1 MPGADNDM
9 TNRYDQTG
17 KINTDYLLKR
27 AVAEVISEE
36 ELRKLLKSGK
46 TLRIKE
52 GLDPSAPDIHIG
64 HMVGL
69 GKMRQFQE
77 LGHQIVIIVGDW
89 TAQIGDPSGRSATR
103 KMLSAEQVKENA
115 DTYLKQFFKIVDKK
129 KTEVRFQSEWFGKFT
144 LADVVKLTSKFT
156 VAQFLQREDFA
167 KRFAAQHPIAITE
180 LLYPLMQAYDS
191 VAIKADIE
199 MGGTDQKFNFLVG
212 RELQTMMGQPS
223 QQIFM
228 TPLLVGLDG
237 VQKMSK
243 SLGNYIGVA
252 EAPEVVYGKTMSIK
266 DDFIMP
272 YYEMLT
278 DLPDDELAEIKEQIE
293 SGVNPMSLKKR
304 LARELLVQ
312 LFTEEETREAESH
325 FERTVQNKELPD
337 EIEEYEL
344 KPDTTISQLMVEAK
358 LTASRS
364 EAVRMIKQGGV
375 TIDGTKID
383 DFNTPVSKGVTIKV
397 GKRRYL
403 KTK

>member
-1 MPGADNDM
+1 M
-9 TNRYDQTG
+9 TDKLGKDG
-17 KINTDYLLKR
+17 KINIDYLMKR

-36 ELRKLLKSGK
+36 ELRKLLNSGK
-46 TLRIKE
+46 KLRIKE
-52 GLDPSAPDIHIG
+52 GLDPSAPDIHLG

-69 GKMRQFQE
+69 RKMRQFQE

-115 DTYLKQFFKIVDKK
+115 DTYLKQFFKIVDKE
-129 KTEVRFQSEWFGKFT
+129 KTEVRFQSEWFGKFS
-144 LADVVKLTSKFT
+144 LVDVVKLTSKFT

-167 KRFAAQHPIAITE
+167 KRFAAQQPIAITE

-191 VAIKADIE
+191 VAINADIE

-212 RELQTMMGQPS
+212 RELQAMMGQPS

-252 EAPEVVYGKTMSIK
+252 EAPEIVYGKTMSIK
-266 DDFIMP
+266 DDFIIP
-272 YYEMLT
+272 YFELLT
-278 DLPDDELAEIKEQIE
+278 DISEAELADFKKQIE
-293 SGVNPMSLKKR
+293 NGTNPMSLKKR
-304 LARELLVQ
+304 LAREICIQ
-312 LFTEEETREAESH
+312 LFSAEETKFAEEH
-325 FERTVQNKELPD
+325 FEKTVQNKELPGD
-337 EIEEYEL
+337 IEEYLLEC
-344 KPDTTISQLMVEAK
+344 DTPCSQFLAQAK
-358 LTASRS
+358 LCASRS

-375 TIDGTKID
+375 TIDGKKVD
-383 DFNTPVSKGVTIKV
+383 DINTPVTKGVTIKV

-403 KTK
+403 RTK

>member
-1 MPGADNDM
+1 MNNIDEKA
-9 TNRYDQTG
+9 
-17 KINTDYLLKR
+17 IDYLMKR

-52 GLDPSAPDIHIG
+52 GLDPSSPDIHLG

-69 GKMRQFQE
+69 RKMRQFQE
-77 LGHQIVIIVGDW
+77 MGHQIVIIVGDW
-89 TAQIGDPSGRSATR
+89 TAQIGDPSGKSATR
-103 KMLSAEQVKENA
+103 KMLSAEQVKANA
-115 DTYLKQFFKIVDKK
+115 ETYLNQFFKIVDKD
-129 KTEVRFQSEWFGKFT
+129 KTEVRFQSEWFGKFN
-144 LADVVKLTSKFT
+144 LADVVRLTSKFT

-167 KRFAAQHPIAITE
+167 KRFAAQQPIAITE
-180 LLYPLMQAYDS
+180 LLYPLLQAYDS

-212 RELQTMMGQPS
+212 RELQAMIGQPS

-252 EAPEVVYGKTMSIK
+252 EAPEIVYGKTMSLR

-272 YYEMLT
+272 YFTLLT
-278 DLPDDELAEIKEQIE
+278 DLTDAELAEIKQQID
-293 SGVNPMSLKKR
+293 SGANPMSLKKR
-304 LARELLVQ
+304 LAREILVQ
-312 LFTEEETREAESH
+312 LYTEAETKGAEEH
-325 FERTVQNKELPD
+325 FEKTVQNKELPD
-337 EIEEYEL
+337 EIEEYTL
-344 KPDTTISQLMVEAK
+344 AHDVTISQLMAEAK
-358 LTASRS
+358 MAASRS
-364 EAVRMIKQGGV
+364 EAIRLIKQGGV
-375 TIDGTKID
+375 TIDGKKID
-383 DFNTPVSKGVTIKV
+383 DFNTPVPKGVTIKV

-403 KTK
+403 RTK

>member
-1 MPGADNDM
+1 M
-9 TNRYDQTG
+9 TNRYDQNG

-36 ELRKLLKSGK
+36 ELKKLLTSGK

-52 GLDPSAPDIHIG
+52 GLDPSAPDIHLG

-69 GKMRQFQE
+69 RKMRQFQE

-103 KMLSAEQVKENA
+103 KMLSAEQVRENA
-115 DTYLKQFFKIVDKK
+115 DTYLKQFFKIVDKQ
-129 KTEVRFQSEWFGKFT
+129 KTEVRFQSEWFGKFS
-144 LADVVKLTSKFT
+144 LVDVVKLTSKFT

-167 KRFAAQHPIAITE
+167 KRFAAQQPIAITE
-180 LLYPLMQAYDS
+180 LLYPLLQAYDS

-212 RELQTMMGQPS
+212 RELQAMMGQPS

-237 VQKMSK
+237 VAKMSK

-272 YYEMLT
+272 YFELLT
-278 DLPDDELAEIKEQIE
+278 DVPDEELAEIKKQIE

-304 LARELLVQ
+304 LAREIAIQ
-312 LFTEEETREAESH
+312 LFSEEETKGAESH

-337 EIEEYEL
+337 EIEEYAIKEN
-344 KPDTTISQLMVEAK
+344 TTISQLMVEAK
-358 LTASRS
+358 LTTSRS

-375 TIDGTKID
+375 TIDGQKVD
-383 DFNTPVSKGVTIKV
+383 DFNTPVEKGVTIKV

>member
-1 MPGADNDM
+1 M
-9 TNRYDQTG
+9 TDKFDKNG
-17 KINTDYLLKR
+17 KISIDYLMKR

-52 GLDPSAPDIHIG
+52 GLDPSAPDIHLG

-69 GKMRQFQE
+69 RKMRQFQD

-89 TAQIGDPSGRSATR
+89 TAQIGDPSGKSATR

-115 DTYLKQFFKIVDKK
+115 DTYLKQFFKIVDKD
-129 KTEVRFQSEWFGKFT
+129 KTEVRFQSEWFGKFN
-144 LADVVKLTSKFT
+144 LADVVRLTSKFT

-167 KRFAAQHPIAITE
+167 KRFAAQQPIAITE

-191 VAIKADIE
+191 VAVKADIE

-212 RELQTMMGQPS
+212 RELQAMVGQPS

-228 TPLLVGLDG
+228 TPLLVGTDG

-252 EAPEVVYGKTMSIK
+252 EPPEIVYGKTMSLR

-272 YYEMLT
+272 YFELLT
-278 DLPDDELAEIKEQIE
+278 DVPEAELSEMKKQLG

-304 LARELLVQ
+304 LAREILIQ
-312 LFTEEETREAESH
+312 LFNDNETKEAEAH
-325 FERTVQNKELPD
+325 FEKTVQNKEVPD
-337 EIEEYEL
+337 EIEEYSIKENS
-344 KPDTTISQLMVEAK
+344 TISQLMVEAK
-358 LTASRS
+358 LTVSRS

-375 TIDGTKID
+375 TIDGEKID
-383 DFNTPVSKGVTIKV
+383 DFNTPVSKGVIIKV

-403 KTK
+403 RTK